1 MTLWILFCRVNAHL
15 DTLFP
20 VYAKNREQAERKA
33 AELLQEYPY
42 KRLEL
47 KAFPCGFRIMCT
59 HLPGT
64 LEDASPDSRYEL
76 QENRDNQ

>member
-1 MTLWILFCRVNAHL
+1 MTLWILFCRVNAQV

-20 VYAKNREQAERKA
+20 FYAKDREQAERKA

-47 KAFPCGFRIMCT
+47 KAFPYGFRIVCT

-64 LEDASPDSRYEL
+64 IEDASPDCRYEL
-76 QENRDNQ
+76 QENRSNQ